1 VLKAFVGRD
10 DTYICYRMWLCSGFY
25 ERCDR
30 KRDRARAPS
39 LASRQRREVALS
51 GLAAL
56 PSGPLRGDA
65 AIPGDKS
72 ISHRALIIGA
82 LAVGQTSIS
91 GLLEADDVR
100 RTAQALRQLGA
111 TITGGADGVVGVHGR
126 GVGGLGEPGDVLD
139 LGNAGTGAR
148 LLMGVVAA
156 HGFVSVFTGD
166 ESLRR
171 RPMARVTAPLEEM
184 GARITARDGGRLPLT
199 VRGTDDPMPITYRL
213 PVPSAQVKS
222 AILLAGLNTPGR
234 TRVIEPVATRDHT
247 ERMLAA
253 FGVEIAI
260 ASAPDGGRVIDL
272 IGQPELPPQIISV
285 PGDPSAAAFPITAA
299 LVVPGSRVTA
309 AGVGH
314 NPLRRGLF
322 EVLGEMG
329 GRLEIVARSDEGGEP
344 TVDVTAEFS
353 ALEGIEIAAE
363 RAPRMID
370 EYPILAVAAACAR
383 GRTVMHGL
391 GELRVKESDRL
402 AAIAAG
408 LTACGVRAEI
418 AADTLIVD
426 GHGGPP
432 PGGGHIQTHHD
443 HRMAMSFLV
452 LGMAARKP
460 VTIDDGAPIA
470 TSFPGFVALM
480 SGLGGRIEAPTLRS
494 A

>member
-1 VLKAFVGRD
+1 MTA
-10 DTYICYRMWLCSGFY
+10 Y
-25 ERCDR
+25 
-30 KRDRARAPS
+30 PS
-39 LASRQRREVALS
+39 R
-51 GLAAL
+51 
-56 PSGPLRGDA
+56 PLRGDA

-72 ISHRALIIGA
+72 ISHRALILGA
-82 LAVGQTSIS
+82 LAVGETSVS
-91 GLLEADDVR
+91 GLLEAEDVR
-100 RTAQALRQLGA
+100 RTARALRRLGA
-111 TITGGADGVVGVHGR
+111 TIERGGDGVVRVRGR

-171 RPMARVTAPLEEM
+171 RPMTRVTAPLEEM
-184 GARITARDGGRLPLT
+184 GARIIARHGGRLPAT
-199 VRGTDDPMPITYRL
+199 VIGTDDPMPIAYRL

-234 TRVIEPVATRDHT
+234 TQVIEPVATRDHT

-253 FGVEIAI
+253 FGAEIEVTP
-260 ASAPDGGRVIDL
+260 APDGGRVIDL
-272 IGQPELPPQIISV
+272 IGQPELRAQTISV
-285 PGDPSAAAFPITAA
+285 PGDPSAAAFPVTAA

-309 AGVGH
+309 AAVGH
-314 NPLRRGLF
+314 NPSRRGLF

-329 GRLEIVARSDEGGEP
+329 ARLTIVAGGERGGEP
-344 TVDVTAEFS
+344 AVDVPAEFS

-402 AAIAAG
+402 TAIATG
-408 LTACGVRAEI
+408 LAACGVGVEI
-418 AADTLIVD
+418 ADDTLIVA

-432 PGGGHIQTHHD
+432 PGGGHIQTHQD

-452 LGMAARKP
+452 LGLASRAP

-470 TSFPGFVALM
+470 TSFPGFVELM
-480 SGLGGRIEAPTLRS
+480 AGLGGRVEASMT